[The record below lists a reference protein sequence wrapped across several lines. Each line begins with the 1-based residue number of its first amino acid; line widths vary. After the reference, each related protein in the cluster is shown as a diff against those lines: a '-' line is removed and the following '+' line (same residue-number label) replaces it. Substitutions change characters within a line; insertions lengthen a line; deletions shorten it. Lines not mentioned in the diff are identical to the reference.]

1 MREIGTIPLLT
12 GACRHPQVMTIR
24 GGTLRPVD
32 FPAVAMLL
40 IHPEEGP
47 ILFDTGYDPAFL
59 KATARFPEALYR
71 WTTPVTQPPGA
82 DAASQC
88 RALGHDPEDIRHI
101 VLSHFHGDHVAGL
114 HAFPH
119 ARIYCARAGLDDLSR
134 RGRLGAMRRGLLP
147 GLLPADLERRTCFFE
162 DAARV
167 SLPDDFLPF
176 DLGADILGD
185 SSLLAVELP
194 GHCPGHWGLAL
205 RDARWGMHMLVADAA
220 WSLEA
225 IRQDRPPP
233 ALATSLLGNT
243 AHARST
249 LHALHRL
256 FSRNPD
262 LRLTPCHCPERAA
275 EIKCDSP

>member
-1 MREIGTIPLLT
+1 MREVRTIPLLT

-24 GGTLRPVD
+24 GGTFRPVD

-40 IHPEEGP
+40 LHPEEGP

-59 KATARFPEALYR
+59 EATARLPEALYR
-71 WTTPVTQPPGA
+71 WTTPVELPPGA

-88 RALGHDPEDIRHI
+88 RALGHDPADIRHVI
-101 VLSHFHGDHVAGL
+101 LSHFHGDHVAGL
-114 HAFPH
+114 HAFPRAEIH
-119 ARIYCARAGLDDLSR
+119 CARAGLDDLSR
-134 RGRLGAMRRGLLP
+134 RGRLGATRRGLLP
-147 GLLPADLERRTCFFE
+147 GLLPADLDRRTRFFE
-162 DAARV
+162 DAPRV
-167 SLPDDFLPF
+167 PLPDDFQPF
-176 DLGADILGD
+176 DTGADMLGD
-185 SSLLAVELP
+185 GSLLAIELP

-205 RDARWGMHMLVADAA
+205 HDARWGMHMLVADAA

-233 ALATSLLGNT
+233 AIATALLGNT
-243 AHARST
+243 AQARST

-256 FSRNPD
+256 FLRNPD

-275 EIKCDSP
+275 EIGSDGP